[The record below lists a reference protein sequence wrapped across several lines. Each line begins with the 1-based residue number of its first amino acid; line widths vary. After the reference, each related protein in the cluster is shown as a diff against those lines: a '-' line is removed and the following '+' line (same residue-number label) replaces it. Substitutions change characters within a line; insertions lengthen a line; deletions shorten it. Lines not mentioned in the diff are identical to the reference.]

1 MRIPRPAHVLLAIVS
16 SGTILAGAEGE
27 RLDIVGGSADDQAY
41 ARAAAG
47 LLPGGLQP
55 KGFELDRAL
64 EAIRATD
71 RFSAVEAEAGR
82 IRLVPW
88 APLAELKWRGDA
100 PPALRK
106 AVTGLPRRGDRA
118 GDMRLEAIRTQAL
131 ERLRAMGWPRAQVKV
146 VREAAGARVLVAVEA
161 GAPDLVRSL
170 EIGGRLGP
178 FTAEKLIR
186 KSGVKAGRTLWNR
199 ETELEVGRKL
209 RKAMM
214 DDDRFE
220 ARVDL
225 AWDGASGVLRVTVDA
240 GPVVRLVRKGKGL
253 GWTTSIK
260 DLVPLARADRYGP
273 ELLDEGERRMVRL
286 LRSKGHLDPQVSH
299 TREVLKE
306 GPGGPEE
313 VRVTYTLAPGPVAK
327 VDSVAFEGNKAV
339 PEAELRKSVELG
351 GLFRP
356 KARPETL
363 DAIERR
369 VEALY
374 ESLGYA
380 DARVRRSVEVKGDR
394 AKVVIRIREG
404 QRRMVSSVRLELPAD
419 GLGDPWGLAECLP
432 LLFSDKIPHDKG
444 PGPRTYASD
453 RPSMAGVEAA
463 LAKEEGDEGPAFVLS
478 LSRPIPFRKADVF
491 RVYTA
496 LRQQHLVGL
505 GVVRPVVWTDNL
517 PLQGGTTAVRFRI
530 PPQAREEVRRIVVR
544 GADRT
549 RPEAVLREVE
559 LRPGDPL
566 DTDRLIGAQGRLGTL
581 GAFSRVE
588 FSSMGEPRDEQGPPS
603 PWKPGDLVLH
613 TEERSPWVLTNAF
626 GYDSSQGYYLGQGV
640 QRLNV
645 GGMGRTLDLNI
656 RAGDGTINNPT
667 LRDVFRTGKY
677 TRSLD
682 SYSLAYSDPWFA
694 PGALTRLLPD
704 RTAFRAEGAYIQ
716 EQRYIYN
723 VHRRR
728 VLGSLRWGLSPR
740 VNVEA
745 GYRFERVEV
754 RANVDGISEDDLAAI
769 ARNPAHA
776 IISSPYLQ
784 VVRDTR
790 DNPFDPTSGSFALA
804 RFEAAGQAFGT
815 SSNASFLKLDLRS
828 QWMWPVGYK
837 AKAGVVSLGLRAA
850 VARPTASSSEDLP
863 LAERFFGGGAGTQR
877 GVQPDYLG
885 PLGQV
890 PLLDSA
896 GQPQYPTGPDG
907 LPDRTQAPLRQTI
920 PLGGQALVVVNLE
933 YRFPLIGQSV
943 WAEVFVD
950 SAQVYER
957 LSRSPITDRSGAVRT
972 TSFPPLRTS
981 VGIGLIFKVGVP
993 LKVEYAQ
1000 DVNRLLNRPRSAD
1013 DVDTQLKNILISAG
1027 FQF

>member
-1 MRIPRPAHVLLAIVS
+1 
-16 SGTILAGAEGE
+16 
-27 RLDIVGGSADDQAY
+27 
-41 ARAAAG
+41 
-47 LLPGGLQP
+47 
-55 KGFELDRAL
+55 
-64 EAIRATD
+64 
-71 RFSAVEAEAGR
+71 
-82 IRLVPW
+82 
-88 APLAELKWRGDA
+88 
-100 PPALRK
+100 
-106 AVTGLPRRGDRA
+106 
-118 GDMRLEAIRTQAL
+118 
-131 ERLRAMGWPRAQVKV
+131 
-146 VREAAGARVLVAVEA
+146 
-161 GAPDLVRSL
+161 APDRVRSL

-178 FTAEKLIR
+178 FTVEKLTR
-186 KSGVKAGRTLWNR
+186 KSGVQPGRTLWTR
-199 ETELEVGRKL
+199 ETELEVGRNL

-225 AWDGASGVLRVTVDA
+225 AWDGASGVLKVNVDA
-240 GPVVRLVRKGKGL
+240 GPVVRLVRKGPGL

-273 ELLDEGERRMVRL
+273 ELLDEGERRIVRL

-299 TREVLKE
+299 TREVLRE

-313 VRVTYTLAPGPVAK
+313 VRVTYTLVPGPVAK
-327 VDSVAFEGNKAV
+327 VDSVAFEGSKAV
-339 PEAELRKSVELG
+339 PEAELRRAVELG

-356 KARPETL
+356 KARPEIL

-374 ESLGYA
+374 ESLGFA

-394 AKVVIRIREG
+394 ARILFRIREG
-404 QRRMVSSVRLELPAD
+404 NRRMVSSVRLELPPD

-432 LLFSDKIPHDKG
+432 LLFSDKAPHAQG
-444 PGPRTYASD
+444 PGPRTYRSD
-453 RPSMAGVEAA
+453 RPSMEGVEAT
-463 LAKEEGDEGPAFVLS
+463 LAREEGEDGPAFVLS

-496 LRQQHLVGL
+496 LRQQHLVAL

-517 PLQGGTTAVRFRI
+517 PLQGGTSAVRFRI
-530 PPQAREEVRRIVVR
+530 PPQSREEVRRLVVR

-549 RPEAVLREVE
+549 RAEAVLREVG
-559 LRPGDPL
+559 LKPGDPL
-566 DTDRLIGAQGRLGTL
+566 DTDRLIGAQGRLGSL

-588 FSSMGEPRDEQGPPS
+588 FASLGEPREEKGPPS
-603 PWKPGDLVLH
+603 PWKPGDLALH
-613 TEERSPWVLTNAF
+613 AEERSPWVLTNSF

-667 LRDVFRTGKY
+667 LRDIFRTGRY

-682 SYSLAYSDPWFA
+682 SYSLAYSDPWFS
-694 PGALTRLLPD
+694 PGALGRLLPD

-728 VLGSLRWGLSPR
+728 VLGSLRWGVSPR

-754 RANVDGISEDDLAAI
+754 RANVDGISEEDLAAI

-776 IISSPYLQ
+776 IISSPYVQ
-784 VVRDTR
+784 IVRDTR

-815 SSNASFLKLDLRS
+815 SDNASFLKLDLRS
-828 QWMWPVGYK
+828 QWTWPIGYK
-837 AKAGVVSLGLRAA
+837 ARAGVVSLGLRAA
-850 VARPTASSSEDLP
+850 VARPTANSSQDLP
-863 LAERFFGGGAGTQR
+863 LAERFFGGGSGTQR

-896 GQPQYPTGPDG
+896 GQPQYPTGPNG
-907 LPDRTQAPLRQTI
+907 LPDTTQPPLRQAI
-920 PLGGQALVVVNLE
+920 PLGGQALVVANLE

-957 LSRSPITDRSGAVRT
+957 LTRSTITDRSGAVRT

-1000 DVNRLLNRPRSAD
+1000 DVNRLLDRPRSAD
-1013 DVDTQLKNILISAG
+1013 DVNTQLRNILISAG